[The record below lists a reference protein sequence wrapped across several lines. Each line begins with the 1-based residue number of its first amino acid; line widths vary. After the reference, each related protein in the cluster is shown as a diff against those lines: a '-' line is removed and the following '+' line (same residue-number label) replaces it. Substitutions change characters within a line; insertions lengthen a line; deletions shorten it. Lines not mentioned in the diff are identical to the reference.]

1 MRNYNLNNLRAFQA
15 LTLLAA
21 LIPAAGTVAAEVGFP
36 NRPIRLLVV
45 SAPGGPSDNVA
56 RLVAPRLSDS
66 LARNVVVDN
75 RPSVTGVVACELAA
89 KATADG
95 STLLIGNSGT
105 HAVNASLYKNLPY
118 DPVRDFAPVSQ
129 LVLFGSVLLA
139 NPKLTPRNFQEL
151 VAAARKE
158 PKRFNIGVPGATGAV
173 TVELLKSITGMGL
186 TAVPYKGSAP
196 AEIAAISGEIDILFI
211 SSSNAV
217 PHIQS
222 GRLRGYGISTTA
234 RSPLMPD
241 VPTFGELG
249 VRDFRVGVWHG
260 LFAPAGTPAPLIRKL
275 HQDLVK
281 IIANQDLRK
290 QFTDAGTEVIVNT
303 PEEFASKL
311 KSEIERYRRLV
322 ASTSLQSL

>member
-1 MRNYNLNNLRAFQA
+1 MRNYNLNSLRAFQA

-158 PKRFNIGVPGATGAV
+158 PKRFNIGVPGATGAF

-186 TAVPYKGSAP
+186 TAVPYKGSA
-196 AEIAAISGEIDILFI
+196 AALNDVIGGRVQLMFPT
-211 SSSNAV
+211 AATV
-217 PHIQS
+217 MPHLKS
-222 GRLRGYGISTTA
+222 DRLRILAVTTA
-234 RSPLMPD
+234 QPSLL
-241 VPTFGELG
+241 VPGLPTIAETLPGYESAAVNG
-249 VRDFRVGVWHG
+249 V
-260 LFAPAGTPAPLIRKL
+260 FAPAGTPPALVNRLYQEIARAVNRADVKEKFFNSGVEAVDVAPERFAALIRAEMVRMGK
-275 HQDLVK
+275 V
-281 IIANQDLRK
+281 IR
-290 QFTDAGTEVIVNT
+290 DAGIRGE
-303 PEEFASKL
+303 
-311 KSEIERYRRLV
+311 
-322 ASTSLQSL
+322 

>member
-1 MRNYNLNNLRAFQA
+1 MRNYSLNNRGVCRA
-15 LTLLAA
+15 LLVIAA
-21 LIPAAGTVAAEVGFP
+21 LIAATHAVAAEADFP

-56 RLVAPRLSDS
+56 RLVAPRLTES

-89 KATADG
+89 KATPDG
-95 STLLIGNSGT
+95 TTLLIGNSGT

-139 NPKLTPRNFQEL
+139 NPKLVPRNFQEL

-173 TVELLKSITGMGL
+173 TVELLKAMTGMGL

-196 AEIAAISGEIDILFI
+196 AEIAAMSGEIDILFV

-234 RSPLMPD
+234 RSPLMPE

-275 HQDLVK
+275 HHDLVK
-281 IIANQDLRK
+281 IFSNQDLRK
-290 QFTDAGTEVIVNT
+290 QFTDAGTEVIVNS
-303 PEEFASKL
+303 PEEFSAKL
-311 KSEIERYRRLV
+311 KSEIERYRKLV
-322 ASTSLQSL
+322 SSTSMQTQ